1 MSYSEKDGKKLS
13 VSKNNHSLYGTLSQ
27 FLKNDHHSFV
37 VQKTEKL
44 ASALY
49 IVTGFIPQDDPLRGR
64 LRTCAIEMVS
74 CSVNPPPGFQ
84 DIAHHDRFT
93 SRCMEVMTILG
104 LAEKAGMV
112 SPMNAKILC
121 DEYGSLASFV
131 RAHSDKVFVPE
142 GLGEESTKTSMKAP
156 LPYKTQSKGHK
167 ESDIKDTDTNKDSK
181 VSDKKSDRKSKILEL
196 FNLKDKITIAD
207 AIEAVPDCSDKT
219 VQRELIDLVQEG
231 VLIKEGE
238 RRWSTYRRAF

>member
-1 MSYSEKDGKKLS
+1 MSYSEKDGKKMS
-13 VSKNNHSLYGTLSQ
+13 VSKNTHSFYGTLSQ

-64 LRTCAIEMVS
+64 LRSCAVELVS
-74 CSVNPPPGFQ
+74 YSVNPPQGYQ
-84 DIAHHDRFT
+84 DTARQDWFT
-93 SRCMEVMTILG
+93 SRCMEVMTMLG
-104 LAEKAGMV
+104 LAEKSGLV

-142 GLGEESTKTSMKAP
+142 IIGAESTKTAIKPP
-156 LPYKTQSKGHK
+156 LPYKTQSKGQK
-167 ESDIKDTDTNKDSK
+167 NDDVKDTTSSKDRK
-181 VSDKKSDRKSKILEL
+181 VSYKKSDRKSKILEL
-196 FNLKDKITIAD
+196 FNVKDKITIAD
-207 AIEAVPDCSDKT
+207 AVSAVPDCSEKT
-219 VQRELIDLVQEG
+219 VQRELMDLVQEG

-238 RRWSTYRRAF
+238 RRWSTYRRTF